1 MTFSRQMSKGGQNSD
16 ALNARL
22 VNLDAIRKNANKV
35 LTKINAQHEKARSKG
50 TQLSEKQVEKLRGLY
65 EQAYT
70 LSQDERQVAIAA
82 AELVSDLINTG
93 KRKSEG
99 GAPRG
104 KKRRGT
110 AVQQHPI
117 SEGAM
122 VAANNEGQW
131 ILGRVQEFD
140 FSSQTVRCLPILF
153 ELCVCTCHL
162 PERVMLTE
170 RGIVGAVQHRGR
182 GQVRAADRHQRH
194 ANRKHLPRADAPSTS
209 GRRRR
214 PVSFAASAFL
224 VRW

>member
-1 MTFSRQMSKGGQNSD
+1 MSKGGQNSE
-16 ALNARL
+16 ALNAQL

-99 GAPRG
+99 GAARG
-104 KKRRGT
+104 KKRRNT

-117 SEGAM
+117 TGGAM

-140 FSSQTVRCLPILF
+140 FSSQTVR
-153 ELCVCTCHL
+153 HL
-162 PERVMLTE
+162 LAFVVAAVVVSALSLYMLLA
-170 RGIVGAVQHRGR
+170 GAR
-182 GQVRAADRHQRH
+182 
-194 ANRKHLPRADAPSTS
+194 DAHCAWQLWSSTTLRTRISPSCRQT
-209 GRRRR
+209 
-214 PVSFAASAFL
+214 
-224 VRW
+224 

>member
-1 MTFSRQMSKGGQNSD
+1 MSKGGQNSD
-16 ALNARL
+16 ALNGHL

-65 EQAYT
+65 EQAYA

-82 AELVSDLINTG
+82 ADLVSDLINTG

-99 GAPRG
+99 SAPRG
-104 KKRRGT
+104 KKRRST

-140 FSSQTVRCLPILF
+140 FSSQTVRYLPF
-153 ELCVCTCHL
+153 
-162 PERVMLTE
+162 
-170 RGIVGAVQHRGR
+170 
-182 GQVRAADRHQRH
+182 
-194 ANRKHLPRADAPSTS
+194 
-209 GRRRR
+209 
-214 PVSFAASAFL
+214 F
-224 VRW
+224 